1 MNIQLA
7 LSFIPTMIL
16 ISITPGMCMTLAMAL
31 GMNIGYRKTLW
42 MMTGEVVGVSVV
54 AASAAVGV
62 ATLMLQ
68 YPFLFQILKYAGGA
82 YLCWLGYQLWMS
94 KGKLSLQ
101 ETDQQLPSQIKRRD
115 LIAQGFVTAVVN
127 PKGWAFMVSL
137 LPRFIDPDYSL
148 TAQLPLLLMIIV
160 VCEFIC
166 MSLYALG
173 GKSLRHFLEESGN
186 VRLINRLSGTLMI
199 GVGLWLALD

>member
-7 LSFIPTMIL
+7 LSFIPTMLL

>member
-1 MNIQLA
+1 
-7 LSFIPTMIL
+7 MIL

-148 TAQLPLLLMIIV
+148 TAQLPLLLIIII

>member
-148 TAQLPLLLMIIV
+148 TAQLPLLLIIII

>member
-137 LPRFIDPDYSL
+137 LPRFIDPDYSV